1 MEHRKDSLTRRRFLA
16 TTAVVS
22 ATAATGLARPFATPA
37 LAQDGLKVLRVASGE
52 SDKTQG
58 TVDPALSSIDPDSAR
73 IGCVFERLTR
83 FDPDMNVVPQLATSW
98 ESDETATVWTFH
110 LRENVRFSDGTP
122 ITAEDVVFSYRRL
135 IDPEVG
141 SPGAG
146 LLSSLTPEGMEVVD
160 DLTVR
165 FTLTSPVVEFP
176 SLITNRFTYIVKR
189 GQSSEQLRT
198 AGIGTGG
205 FRIKQFV
212 PGEEPVI
219 FERNEHYWREGL
231 PKFDIIEL
239 RSIPD
244 QAAHVAAL
252 LSGQI
257 DLSWDIPRSGVP
269 TLEANPDVEVVTQ
282 RSGFVISM
290 SMQVDKPPFDDVRVR
305 TAMKLVIDRAVI
317 LDGALSGY
325 GNLANDNPVAPWVP
339 YGIEEEPKAR
349 DVEKA
354 KTLLAEA
361 GHPDGIDVELYTSEA
376 TPGFVE
382 MATLYQALAADAGIR
397 VTINRAPAH
406 DYFAN
411 VWRKVP
417 FCCTSKSGRTA
428 DEAMA
433 LFYLS
438 DVPWNDT
445 NWKNAEFDA
454 AIAEARQTL
463 DATRRTEL
471 YQKAQ
476 RLIQEDGGVI
486 LPVFSSI
493 LGAQRAGL
501 TGWKLPVQKYDVEF
515 TDVAPA

>member
-1 MEHRKDSLTRRRFLA
+1 MKDMKPDLTRRRFLA
-16 TTAVVS
+16 TTAIAS
-22 ATAATGLARPFATPA
+22 ATAAAGLPLAGPGR
-37 LAQDGLKVLRVASGE
+37 LMAQDAPRVLRVASGE
-52 SDKTQG
+52 GDKTQG
-58 TVDPALSSIDPDSAR
+58 PLDPALSAIDPDSAR
-73 IGCVFERLTR
+73 IGCCFERLTR
-83 FDPDMNVVPQLATSW
+83 FDVDMNVVPQLATSW
-98 ESDETATVWTFH
+98 ESDDTGAVWTFH
-110 LRENVRFSDGTP
+110 LRENVRFGDGTP
-122 ITAEDVVFSYRRL
+122 MTAADVVFSFRR
-135 IDPEVG
+135 IVDPEVG

-146 LLSSLTPEGMEVVD
+146 LLSALPATGVEAVD

-165 FTLTSPVVEFP
+165 FTLSSPVVEFP
-176 SLITNRFTYIVKR
+176 SLITNRFTYIVKA
-189 GQSSEQLRT
+189 GQSSEDLRT
-198 AGIGTGG
+198 RGIGTGAYRVG
-205 FRIKQFV
+205 HFV
-212 PGEEPVI
+212 PGEEPAI
-219 FERNEHYWREGL
+219 FERNEYYWREGF
-231 PKFDIIEL
+231 PKFDRLEL

-244 QAAHVAAL
+244 PAAHVAAL

-257 DLSWDIPRSGVP
+257 DLSWDIPRSGVQA
-269 TLEANPDVEVVTQ
+269 LEASPEVEVLTQ

-290 SMQVDKPPFDDVRVR
+290 AMQVDKAPFDDVRVR
-305 TAMKLVIDRAVI
+305 TAMKLVTDRQII

-325 GNLANDNPVAPWVP
+325 GNLGNDNPVAPWVP
-339 YGIEEEPKAR
+339 YGIEEPPRPR
-349 DVEKA
+349 DVETAKA
-354 KTLLAEA
+354 LLAEA

-417 FCCTSKSGRTA
+417 FCCASKSGRTA

-438 DVPWNDT
+438 GVSWNDT
-445 NWKNAEFDA
+445 NWKNADFDA

-463 DATRRTEL
+463 DPGKRTEL

-486 LPVFSSI
+486 LPVFSAV
-493 LGAQRAGL
+493 LGAQRTGL
-501 TGWKLPVQKYDVEF
+501 TGWTLPVQKYDVEF
-515 TDVAPA
+515 TEVAPA